1 MTTPAD
7 LSAEDAKLV
16 VLARATKAR
25 IGAAEGAALRDLDGR
40 TYACATLA
48 LPSLE
53 VSALAGCLAMASSSG
68 AKGVE
73 AAVVLGGG
81 ELADADLAALADFAG
96 AGVPV
101 HLGTAGGAISGTVI
115 TVRA

>member
-25 IGAAEGAALRDLDGR
+25 TGAVEGAALRDLDGR
-40 TYACATLA
+40 TYASATLS
-48 LPSLE
+48 LPSLQ
-53 VSALAGCLAMASSSG
+53 VSALAGCLAMAASSG

-73 AAVVLGGG
+73 AAVVLGSG
-81 ELADADLAALADFAG
+81 ELAEDDLAALTEFAG
-96 AGVPV
+96 ADVPV
-101 HLGTAGGAISGTVI
+101 HVGSASGAIAGTLT
-115 TVRA
+115 TVSA

>member
-25 IGAAEGAALRDLDGR
+25 TGAAEGAALRDLDGR
-40 TYACATLA
+40 TYASATLD
-48 LPSLE
+48 LPSLR
-53 VSALAGCLAMASSSG
+53 VSALAGCLAMAASSG

-73 AAVVLGGG
+73 AAVVLGDGV
-81 ELADADLAALADFAG
+81 LADADQAALTEFAG

-101 HLGTAGGAISGTVI
+101 HLGGASGAISATLTTVS
-115 TVRA
+115 A